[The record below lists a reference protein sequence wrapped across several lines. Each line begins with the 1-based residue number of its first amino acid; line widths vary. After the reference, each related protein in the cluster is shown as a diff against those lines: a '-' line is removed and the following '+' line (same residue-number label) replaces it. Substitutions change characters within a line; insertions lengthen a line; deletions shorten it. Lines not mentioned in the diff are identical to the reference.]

1 MLHLSDSVLRRLLR
15 PKIENTNQNKEND
28 MTETKNMI
36 AEAEALS
43 GGQLEKNAAAY
54 KRLLAAVA
62 ILRAEGGCPW
72 DLEQTPLSMRSD
84 LLEETFEALDAISEQ
99 NAAHAKEE
107 LGDVILNA
115 SIISYMFEQGGDFTV
130 ADCLDALTDKLV
142 RRHPHVFTDSEGQ
155 AAVTETAGTA
165 EEVLTQW
172 DRIKEN
178 IEGRKGAS
186 TLDDVPKG
194 FPPLLRAYK
203 LQKKAAKKGFDWKN
217 LAPVYK
223 KVCEELREVKEAAEA
238 VQKLGG
244 GAKAFTVNSSE
255 ERNCAQLH
263 TEEEVG
269 DLLFAVVNYAR
280 HLGVDPETALNRA
293 NEKFYRRFTFVER
306 EMTKTN
312 TPMDGNHLEDMDC
325 LWNKAKEAGL

>member
-1 MLHLSDSVLRRLLR
+1 
-15 PKIENTNQNKEND
+15 

-36 AEAEALS
+36 AEAQALS

-62 ILRAEGGCPW
+62 VLRAEGGCPW

-84 LLEETFEALDAISEQ
+84 LLEETFEAVDALSEQ
-99 NAAHAKEE
+99 DAAHAKEE

-130 ADCLDALTDKLV
+130 ADCLDALTDKLI

-178 IEGRKGAS
+178 VERRKGGES
-186 TLDDVPKG
+186 VLDDVPKG

-203 LQKKAAKKGFDWKN
+203 LQKKAAKKGFDWKD
-217 LAPVYK
+217 LAPVYD
-223 KVCEELREVKEAAEA
+223 KVREELTEVKEAADA
-238 VQKLGG
+238 MQKLGG
-244 GAKAFTVNSSE
+244 GAKAFTVGSTE
-255 ERNCAQLH
+255 ERNQAQLH

-280 HLGVDPETALNRA
+280 HLGVDPVTALSRA

-306 EMTKTN
+306 EMTKTG
-312 TPMDGNHLEDMDC
+312 TPMDGEHLADMDC
-325 LWNKAKEAGL
+325 LWNKAKRVGL